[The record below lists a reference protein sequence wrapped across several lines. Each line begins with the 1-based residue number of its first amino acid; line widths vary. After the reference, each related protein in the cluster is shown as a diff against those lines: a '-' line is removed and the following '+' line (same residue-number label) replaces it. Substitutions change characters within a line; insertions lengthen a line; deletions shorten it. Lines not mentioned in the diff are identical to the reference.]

1 MFTYFKPHTLTLDR
15 ASPRRAHVRPRALA
29 LSPGELRRSAIALAE
44 RCFTPV
50 ALRWRV
56 TGVKLV
62 ITEGLPAWD
71 HSDDENIRKWNLLT
85 YAFLIAPAVAPIVY
99 LWGVL

>member
-44 RCFTPV
+44 RCFTLGLCKLEKNWLENTKDEAYDNAVRRNTCDCGGPP
-50 ALRWRV
+50 WRASR
-56 TGVKLV
+56 TRFWKGDAAC
-62 ITEGLPAWD
+62 TQW
-71 HSDDENIRKWNLLT
+71 
-85 YAFLIAPAVAPIVY
+85 
-99 LWGVL
+99 

>member
-50 ALRWRV
+50 ALRWRESNRV
-56 TGVKLV
+56 QCKLEAKLV
-62 ITEGLPAWD
+62 
-71 HSDDENIRKWNLLT
+71 K
-85 YAFLIAPAVAPIVY
+85 
-99 LWGVL
+99 